1 MSKSMTKLRSRR
13 TGQSPAGK
21 PPSPSTNDQSVR
33 ERAYV
38 YIRHKIAS
46 GGLSAGD
53 PLSEVEV
60 AEGLGSSRTPVREAI
75 GQLVASGLLE
85 QIPGRGTT
93 VARLTR
99 DDIIDLYELRE
110 AMEIFAARKVARVGV
125 PAAELDQL
133 QQLVDGIRP
142 LHEALVASG
151 EHSLNEEQMGRFMQL
166 DLNFHACLMLMAL
179 NPRMQKIANETQLM
193 IRIFAIRRSGHEA
206 AMLDKIHSQHN
217 EIVRALRE
225 RQPERAMRI
234 LSEHIETSLHERL
247 AEFDAW
253 NRARAMRRDL
263 PATFPFEAASK

>member
-1 MSKSMTKLRSRR
+1 MPKSRSRR
-13 TGQSPAGK
+13 AGQKATGK
-21 PPSPSTNDQSVR
+21 PPSASTADQSVR

-110 AMEIFAARKVARVGV
+110 AMEVFAARKVARLGV

-142 LHEALVASG
+142 LREALVASG
-151 EHSLNEEQMGRFMQL
+151 GHSLNEEQMGRFMQL

-217 EIVRALRE
+217 EIVSALRE

-234 LSEHIETSLHERL
+234 LSEHIEVSLNERL
-247 AEFDAW
+247 VEFDAW
-253 NRARAMRRDL
+253 NRARAMRRDS
-263 PATFPFEAASK
+263 PAAFSFEAIPK

>member
-1 MSKSMTKLRSRR
+1 MAKSKLKSRVVAR
-13 TGQSPAGK
+13 
-21 PPSPSTNDQSVR
+21 PSPSPANTDQSVR

-53 PLSEVEV
+53 PLSEAEV

-110 AMEIFAARKVARVGV
+110 AMEVFAARKVARLGV
-125 PAAELDQL
+125 PPAELDQL

-142 LHEALVASG
+142 LRETLVASG

-166 DLNFHACLMLMAL
+166 DLNFHACLMMMAL
-179 NPRMQKIANETQLM
+179 NPRMQRIANETQLM

-206 AMLDKIHSQHN
+206 AMLDKIHSQHH
-217 EIVRALRE
+217 EIVRALCE

-234 LSEHIETSLHERL
+234 LSEHIETSLNERL
-247 AEFDAW
+247 VEFDAW

-263 PATFPFEAASK
+263 PPALPFEAIPK

>member
-1 MSKSMTKLRSRR
+1 MPRPKTRPARLGPTGGSLKPSM
-13 TGQSPAGK
+13 A
-21 PPSPSTNDQSVR
+21 DQSVR
-33 ERAYV
+33 ERAYA

-46 GGLSAGD
+46 GGLTSGD

-85 QIPGRGTT
+85 QVPGRGTT

-99 DDIIDLYELRE
+99 DDIVDLYELRE
-110 AMEIFAARKVARVGV
+110 AMEVFAARKVARLGV
-125 PAAELDQL
+125 PAAELEQL
-133 QQLVDGIRP
+133 QQLVDGIQP
-142 LHEALVASG
+142 LREELVASG
-151 EHSLNEEQMGRFMQL
+151 GHSLNEEQMGRFMHL

-193 IRIFAIRRSGHEA
+193 IRIFAIRRSGHET
-206 AMLDKIHSQHN
+206 AMLDKIHAQHN
-217 EIVRALRE
+217 EIVMALRE

-234 LSEHIETSLHERL
+234 LSEHIEISLRERL
-247 AEFDAW
+247 TEFDAW

-263 PATFPFEAASK
+263 TAAFPFEAISK